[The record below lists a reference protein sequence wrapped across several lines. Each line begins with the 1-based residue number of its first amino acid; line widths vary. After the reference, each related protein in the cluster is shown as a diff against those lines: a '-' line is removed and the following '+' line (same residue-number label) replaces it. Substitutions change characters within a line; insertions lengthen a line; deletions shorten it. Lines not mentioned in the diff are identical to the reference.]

1 MRGRKD
7 DKEKN
12 LQQKLARRDAFLK
25 LGMVFLAVLLVADT
39 IQIARFGEIVERVDS
54 YNKGVV
60 DELGG
65 FREDIIMFGNDI
77 NEMRSFLFLPE
88 RNYSFM
94 EDDTEIETEQNKEA
108 SNTEKA
114 LYQFMGSYIDE
125 QSAAQKAERSQ
136 KLIREIMENTE
147 LESQL
152 EPAGL
157 STGPLEEDDF
167 SLQFKISNEDK
178 SLYAIVAD
186 KKNGQIKI
194 QSALGIY
201 EIQSENEAD
210 LLKEII
216 SYAIENAKKVQSIKE
231 RIEEQKDYL
240 NQLRADEQVSGI
252 LNQKN
257 LRLAETPKEDD
268 TAIAYEIL
276 NSEDTAVATIKIIR
290 ESGKLAINDQSYEA
304 REDLYNVFI
313 KLLNELDG
321 STALE
326 KLINDRRAELEEVIT
341 EEPFRELLRTQ
352 NLTIDSEPR
361 EEYNKLLYDVKNES
375 GEVQFSFVI
384 ELSSG
389 YFKVLKDNQ
398 EIDLYSALQ
407 DGSKKNS

>member
-1 MRGRKD
+1 MRARQD

-25 LGMVFLAVLLVADT
+25 LGMLFLAVLLVADT

-65 FREDIIMFGNDI
+65 FREDIMMFGNDM

-94 EDDTEIETEQNKEA
+94 EQQTEIETEQNQQA
-108 SNTEKA
+108 SSTEKA

-125 QSAAQKAERSQ
+125 QSAAQKADNSQ
-136 KLIREIMENTE
+136 KLIREITDNSE
-147 LESQL
+147 LKSQL
-152 EPAGL
+152 EQAGL
-157 STGPLEEDDF
+157 SAGPLEEDDF
-167 SLQFKISNEDK
+167 SLQFKISNEDE
-178 SLYAIVAD
+178 SLYAVVAD
-186 KKNGQIKI
+186 KKSGQIKI
-194 QSALGIY
+194 QSALGSY
-201 EIQSENEAD
+201 ELESDNGAD
-210 LLKEII
+210 LLKEIV
-216 SYAIENAKKVQSIKE
+216 SYTTENTEKVQSIKQK
-231 RIEEQKDYL
+231 IDEQKAYL
-240 NQLRADEQVSGI
+240 DQLRSDQQINGM

-268 TAIAYEIL
+268 TAITYEIF

-290 ESGKLAINDQSYEA
+290 ESGQMAINDQSYQK
-304 REDLYNVFI
+304 REDFYNAFT

-321 STALE
+321 ATSLE
-326 KLINDRRAELEEVIT
+326 KLINERRAELEKVIA
-341 EEPFRELLRTQ
+341 EEPFRELLKTQ
-352 NLTIDSEPR
+352 NLSIDTEPR
-361 EEYNKLLYDVKNES
+361 EEYNKLLYDVKNEN

-389 YFKVLKDNQ
+389 YFKILKDNQ

>member
-1 MRGRKD
+1 MRARKD

-25 LGMVFLAVLLVADT
+25 LGMLFLAVLLVADT

-65 FREDIIMFGNDI
+65 FREDIMMFGNDM

-94 EDDTEIETEQNKEA
+94 EEQTQIDTEQGEEA
-108 SNTEKA
+108 STTEKA
-114 LYQFMGSYIDE
+114 LYQFMSSYVDE
-125 QSAAQKAERSQ
+125 KSAAQKAEESQ
-136 KLIREIMENTE
+136 SMIREIQADGEFT
-147 LESQL
+147 SQL
-152 EPAGL
+152 EKSAL
-157 STGPLEEDDF
+157 TAGPLEEDDF
-167 SLQFKISNEDK
+167 SLQFKISGEDE
-178 SLYAIVAD
+178 SLYAVVAD

-194 QSALGIY
+194 QSALGSY
-201 EIQSENEAD
+201 QVESENQQE
-210 LLKEII
+210 LQNEIA
-216 SYAIENAKKVQSIKE
+216 SYASDNAEKAKSIK
-231 RIEEQKDYL
+231 QKIDQQKAYVES
-240 NQLRADEQVSGI
+240 LRSDQQITDI

-257 LRLAETPKEDD
+257 LRFADSPKEDD
-268 TAIAYEIL
+268 SSISYEIL
-276 NSEDTAVATIKIIR
+276 NSEDTAIAAIKIIR
-290 ESGKLAINDQSYEA
+290 ESGKLAVNDQDYENA
-304 REDLYNVFI
+304 EDFYNAFT

-321 STALE
+321 STSLE
-326 KLINDRRAELEEVIT
+326 KLINERRAELEKVIA
-341 EEPFRELLRTQ
+341 EEPFQELLKTQ
-352 NLTIDSEPR
+352 NLTIDTEPR
-361 EEYNKLLYDVKNES
+361 EEYNKLLYDVKNQN

-389 YFKVLKDNQ
+389 YFKILKDNQ